1 MSINKIYYTILK
13 ITKCNNGGVIY
24 IKIDWSPLV
33 ISIKTAGI
41 ATLVTS
47 IVGVLAAYFMA
58 NYKGKFKG
66 IIDGLF
72 TLPLVLPPTVVGFF
86 LLLILGKNGYIGK
99 FLIQFDINII
109 FSWWATVIASIVV
122 AFPMMYRTTRAAFEQ
137 IDSNMISAART
148 LGLSEWKIFYKIAV
162 PLAFPGIIAGI
173 ILSFARA
180 MGEFGATLMIA
191 GNIPGKTQTMPLAIF
206 FAVEGGDMNKAIIW
220 VMTITMISIAMILVL
235 NYWSDIQQRI
245 IGKRYK

>member
-1 MSINKIYYTILK
+1 M
-13 ITKCNNGGVIY
+13 IY